1 MSDFDLRQ
9 LLQDAEVSANRG
21 NYLKSTDLYLQAT
34 KFDHNCTTAWYGLGV
49 TNAKL
54 GNLEESINSFEQAHR
69 INPDYGP
76 TNANLALILE
86 HIDPERASNFAKMAI
101 ETISESSEL
110 VRISRLS
117 KVKKIQ
123 LFEESHIYKEEV
135 EIIKLPSKQVNVELK
150 QVSESQQ
157 KNMQEEE
164 LQSEEVELK
173 SKEIND
179 FVNSKTARKS
189 RAMKMTGEGD
199 HASAVNE
206 WKELLKK
213 DSSDID
219 SWKGLADA
227 LSQAGYIERAN
238 QCMQRVEELTKI
250 KDNNNVQLD
259 EEEELENLIAAAK
272 EVKEKIIIDDEKI
285 KSNVNVNVSIE
296 WYNKGIV
303 LLTENNANEALN
315 CFDKALSDAPSEE
328 IELRVRTHNGKG
340 HALYQLEKYP
350 ESIQEYHAA
359 VVLDPSSVTGRT
371 LYNMGSSYAAIELYD
386 DAVKCFEQAKNR
398 GLGDEDLKLC
408 KAQINRCKLIIKE
421 QKKLNQ

>member
-21 NYLKSTDLYLQAT
+21 NYLKSADLYLQAT
-34 KFDHNCTTAWYGLGV
+34 EIDHNCTAAWYGLGV

-54 GNLEESINSFEQAHR
+54 GNLEETISSFEQAHR
-69 INPDYGP
+69 INPDYGA

-86 HIDPERASNFAKMAI
+86 HIDPERASNFAKIAI
-101 ETISESSEL
+101 ETIGENLEL

-117 KVKKIQ
+117 KIKKIE
-123 LFEESHIYKEEV
+123 LFEESHIYKDGV
-135 EIIKLPSKQVNVELK
+135 EITTSPSKQVNTELK
-150 QVSESQQ
+150 NTSEE
-157 KNMQEEE
+157 KNSSSQEEE
-164 LQSEEVELK
+164 TRHEEIEN
-173 SKEIND
+173 EILND

-189 RAMKMTGEGD
+189 RAVKMSGKGD
-199 HASAVNE
+199 HAAAVNE

-213 DSSDID
+213 DSSDIGA
-219 SWKGLADA
+219 WKGLADA

-238 QCMQRVEELTKI
+238 QCMQRVQELTDI
-250 KDNNNVQLD
+250 KDTEGVQVD
-259 EEEELENLIAAAK
+259 EETELENLVAAAK
-272 EVKEKIIIDDEKI
+272 EVKEKKIIEDEKI
-285 KSNVNVNVSIE
+285 NVNVNVNVSIE
-296 WYNKGIV
+296 WYNKGII
-303 LLTENNANEALN
+303 LLAENNAAEALN
-315 CFDKALSDAPSEE
+315 CFDKALSDAPSGE

-350 ESIQEYHAA
+350 ESIQEYHEA

-371 LYNMGSSYAAIELYD
+371 LYNMGSSYAAIELYG

-398 GLGDEDLKLC
+398 GLGDEDSKLC

-421 QKKLNQ
+421 QSKFNQ